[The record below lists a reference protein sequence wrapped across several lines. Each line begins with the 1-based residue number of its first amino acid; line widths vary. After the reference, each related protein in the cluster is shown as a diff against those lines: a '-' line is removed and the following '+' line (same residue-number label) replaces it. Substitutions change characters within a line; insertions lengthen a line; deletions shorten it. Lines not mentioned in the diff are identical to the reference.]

1 MRPNWISKCVASVVV
16 CGFLLGVSA
25 ASAAPAHPSKP
36 KGMVGVIH
44 SHFSKPKGHVQDKQA
59 FITSLAN
66 DGTSSSGSCESTCC
80 YAWFADCSGGSADC
94 SNTGCSWSCDGVGGG
109 YYPCDAI

>member
-1 MRPNWISKCVASVVV
+1 MRLNWISKCVASVVV

-25 ASAAPAHPSKP
+25 ASAAPAHPSKA

-59 FITSLAN
+59 FITSLTK
-66 DGTSSSGSCESTCC
+66 DGTNSSGSCESNCC
-80 YAWFADCSGGSADC
+80 YAWFENCDGGSANC
-94 SNTGCSWSCDGVGGG
+94 SDSGCSWSCNGVGSGSVT
-109 YYPCDAI
+109 CDAI